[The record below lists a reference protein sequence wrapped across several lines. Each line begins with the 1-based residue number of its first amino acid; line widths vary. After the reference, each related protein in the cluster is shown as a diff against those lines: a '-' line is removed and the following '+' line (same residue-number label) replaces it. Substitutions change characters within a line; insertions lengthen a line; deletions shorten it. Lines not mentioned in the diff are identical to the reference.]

1 MSDPGSREPK
11 TRRPAFGLPEILDI
25 EIRRVPFAAPKRRNF
40 ESALARYKEAI
51 EFTVRTD
58 RPIPTRALGPVLYV
72 GDTPVTECAPVETN
86 TYRFLAFEPKALK
99 RGAPITLGWSGE
111 RAEERRLTKFRYER
125 ADGNRGGGERRRG
138 D

>member
-58 RPIPTRALGPVLYV
+58 RPIPARALGPVLYV

-86 TYRFLAFEPKALK
+86 TYRFFAFAPRALK
-99 RGAPITLGWSGE
+99 RGAPISLGWSGE
-111 RAEERRLTKFRYER
+111 APSERKATGFVFECG
-125 ADGNRGGGERRRG
+125 DRRG
-138 D
+138 RS